1 MNKAQQLEWSDWLDF
16 NQDTVSKVPEASGVF
31 MMHASMKILYIGSSE
46 NMKMTIGDISEKFVS
61 NATRFR
67 YREEAE
73 FEKIRNELI
82 IDYKKRHEGKA
93 PDGMN

>member
-1 MNKAQQLEWSDWLDF
+1 
-16 NQDTVSKVPEASGVF
+16 
-31 MMHASMKILYIGSSE
+31 MKILYIGGSE
-46 NMKMTIGDISEKFVS
+46 NMKKAIGGISEKFVS

-82 IDYKKRHEGKA
+82 TDYKKRHEGRS
-93 PDGMN
+93 PECMN